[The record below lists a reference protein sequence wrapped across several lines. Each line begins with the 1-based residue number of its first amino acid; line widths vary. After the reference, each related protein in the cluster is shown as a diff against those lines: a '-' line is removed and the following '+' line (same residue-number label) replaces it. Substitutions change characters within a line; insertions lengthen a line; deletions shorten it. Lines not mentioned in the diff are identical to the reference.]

1 MQTMQRL
8 YVDFN
13 TLTSAPIDAL
23 KLGGVERDDL
33 PPLRDGEVIV
43 AYDSEFEVQV
53 RIVFDREHAFWL
65 AEPDWT
71 TRHDFAVQEQFAS
84 Q

>member
-13 TLTSAPIDAL
+13 TLTSAPVDIL

-33 PPLRDGEVIV
+33 PPLCDGEQVI
-43 AYDSEFEVQV
+43 AYDSEFEVQARV
-53 RIVFDREHAFWL
+53 IFDPEHAFWL

-71 TRHDFAVQEQFAS
+71 TRRNFATQEQDTNK
-84 Q
+84 